1 MPPSCSVFGTGDDL
15 STMQK
20 NQFKDL
26 LDDCDIAPR
35 KNLKSREVDMIFALA
50 NQEEAEDSDD
60 EGKSPDV
67 SGMNDANPD
76 NARELHCP
84 SCFLVQC
91 NTTIGRS
98 VCGIDESV

>member
-1 MPPSCSVFGTGDDL
+1 MFGTGDDL

-60 EGKSPDV
+60 DEGKSPDV

-76 NARELHCP
+76 NARELYYPIHPCCP
-84 SCFLVQC
+84 IYF
-91 NTTIGRS
+91 I
-98 VCGIDESV
+98 